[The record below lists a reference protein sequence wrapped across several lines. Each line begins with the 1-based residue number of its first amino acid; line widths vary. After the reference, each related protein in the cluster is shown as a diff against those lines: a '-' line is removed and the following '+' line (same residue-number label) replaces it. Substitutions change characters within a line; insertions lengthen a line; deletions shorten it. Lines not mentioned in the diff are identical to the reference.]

1 MSDITGTP
9 LPKAVDPA
17 NRVTDRA
24 GAVSKDPQKSDT
36 RTGEKHGE
44 QGARNDR
51 SDAAHARDPAV
62 SISASA
68 AHLEIGEHLKRQVNK
83 VDLEGRPI
91 IVTETATFAL
101 RPDAGLRPGDDVEL
115 RIVEA
120 GKNVSADL
128 YMKNGRIID
137 PPVRLS
143 LVVIAIHAPITEGGE
158 LQHSQVRNSPS
169 YGGGRTA
176 MPSEDPE
183 ALANLFGARAA
194 ALPGAAPQQ
203 PVTYSAPRPSY
214 QAYPQPELPQAL
226 VADNPDKV
234 GPRSSSSDLATLIAA
249 QQGQAP
255 RAFPYQSSTPQ
266 AALMPGAMPPDGSH
280 LIPRSPL
287 TAMVAEA
294 GNTQGLSPALP
305 AFMADGSARMLQLM
319 DPAVS
324 RVNPAEVATVQTIQP
339 LAPEDA
345 KALPL
350 TMAALTKLG
359 SPLARVET
367 SLGTFVMGLKNASPL
382 MGEQVR
388 VSAPEVAVP
397 QAPTAAQAT
406 GYKARL
412 IAPAAQIPK
421 NVTIT
426 MVDDPAIA
434 DPSKQVAT
442 VKAVHIA
449 RAFLAADGPRADLR
463 IETTAGL
470 ITVTLPNALRP
481 APGSGIEIGLP
492 PASDGAP
499 LPASAS
505 YAPPPVTPTGAVV
518 PSDPAVMTALSHHAW
533 PALHES
539 MAVLAAHDP
548 AAMSQLATRSADG
561 GGKLANSL
569 LFFLAAAGRGN
580 PEAWLGKE
588 ASEALERHNRSLFDM
603 LKQDIAQL
611 MTRATDGVGEWRQ
624 ILLPLDTRAG
634 DMPLIA
640 MLFGQGAHVDPDRE
654 HGGRGDESDR
664 ERDDLRRFVLEV
676 QFSILGPVQLDGVI
690 RGQRFDLT
698 LRTALALP
706 GTLRQDAI
714 KLFDDAIAASAFTG
728 QLSIQEKTA
737 FPLDVAAIMAGGKA

>member
-1 MSDITGTP
+1 MSDITGAP

-24 GAVSKDPQKSDT
+24 GSVSKDPQKSDT

-44 QGARNDR
+44 QGARNER

-120 GKNVSADL
+120 GKKVSADL

-143 LVVIAIHAPITEGGE
+143 LIVIAIHAPVVEGSE
-158 LQHSQVRNSPS
+158 LQHSQVQPS
-169 YGGGRTA
+169 YGGSGRAPTTT
-176 MPSEDPE
+176 EDPE
-183 ALANLFGARAA
+183 ALATLYGARAS
-194 ALPGAAPQQ
+194 ALPNAVSNQ
-203 PVTYSAPRPSY
+203 PTTYSAPRTAFQSY
-214 QAYPQPELPQAL
+214 QPVDLPQAL
-226 VADNPDKV
+226 VADNPDRI
-234 GPRSSSSDLATLIAA
+234 GARSNSSDLATLIAA
-249 QQGQAP
+249 QQGQTP
-255 RAFPYQSSTPQ
+255 RPFPYQSSTPQ
-266 AALMPGAMPPDGSH
+266 ASLMPGAMPQDGAH
-280 LIPRSPL
+280 LIPKSPL
-287 TAMVAEA
+287 TAVAAEA
-294 GNTQGLSPALP
+294 GTQGLGPALP
-305 AFMADGSARMLQLM
+305 AFMADGSARTLQLM
-319 DPAVS
+319 DPSVS
-324 RVNPAEVATVQTIQP
+324 RVSPAEVAAVNTVQP

-350 TMAALTKLG
+350 TMAALGKLG
-359 SPLARVET
+359 TPLARVET
-367 SLGTFVMGLKNASPL
+367 SLGSFVMGLKAAAPL

-388 VSAPEVAVP
+388 VSAAAIEAAVAPAPAAP
-397 QAPTAAQAT
+397 QPT
-406 GYKARL
+406 GFKARL
-412 IAPAAQIPK
+412 TPSPTQAPRNVLINMVADPAA
-421 NVTIT
+421 
-426 MVDDPAIA
+426 A
-434 DPSKQVAT
+434 DPGKQVAT

-492 PASDGAP
+492 PQTESAP
-499 LPASAS
+499 LPPSAT
-505 YAPPPVTPTGAVV
+505 YAPPMVPTGAVV
-518 PSDPAVMTALSHHAW
+518 PDPVTMTALSHHAW

-569 LFFLAAAGRGN
+569 LFFLAAAGRSS

-588 ASEALERHNRSLFDM
+588 ATDALERHNRSLLDM

-611 MTRATDGVGEWRQ
+611 MTRATDGAGEWRQ
-624 ILLPLDTRAG
+624 VLLPLDARSA

-654 HGGRGDESDR
+654 HSRRDGGDEQ

-676 QFSILGPVQLDGVI
+676 QFSILGPVQLDGII

-706 GTLRQDAI
+706 GTLRQDAMQ
-714 KLFDDAIAASAFTG
+714 LFDDAIAASAFTG